1 MPVYQEKNKSK
12 WTKDGRSWYFL
23 AMYTTLD
30 GARKQKE
37 SKKYY
42 TKKEA
47 QIAERQ
53 FLENCA
59 HEDID
64 SSNLT
69 FKDLKEKFFDFKKN
83 KISEGTLNTYHTQS
97 KFLEWFDKFKIS
109 SLNVQKFD
117 KWQSYMYDQE
127 NTISFKNDVLTLLKS
142 ILNYGIK
149 RLSLDLNKFYS
160 NIIPFEDPNSAK
172 KEMEFYTYKEYC
184 QFIAVEEDLLFKA
197 LFETLYFLGL
207 RKGELRGL
215 QWKFVDFEKRRVQIK
230 FQIPSR
236 LNVSDYELTKLKTKA
251 SYRILPIPNRLYEW
265 LKALYN
271 QNKQYTNFNDDWFIF
286 GNVLPISKE
295 KIKDRKD
302 RNISLANIKYIR
314 VHDFRHSCASFLI
327 NNGASIVLV
336 AKYLGHSNIQETLKT
351 YAHMYKD
358 ELDAMTNIIDQLQKN
373 TKI

>member
-160 NIIPFEDPNSAK
+160 NIIPFEDPNSTK

-184 QFIAVEEDLLFKA
+184 QFIAVEEDLLFTS

-271 QNKQYTNFNDDWFIF
+271 QNKQYTNFNDDWFVF